1 MKILTI
7 IILLTNIAFA
17 KTLIYDVKTNGKKI
31 GTFTIKV
38 EKLKN
43 QYHRY
48 NSHLKFSTT
57 YMFWKYQYEYKES
70 VLFDKDGLV
79 EFVVEEFDNEDYK
92 RMSAQRKGEKLIF
105 ANGKEV
111 EFSQIDTTP
120 FEIGIVP
127 DDNSTKKK
135 FSLKSFD
142 ALSGDFMTIYC
153 QVLESKKVDN
163 KMHYKIKKRTS
174 IDNKIEILT
183 ITKEGKLLNVKG
195 EDFKLQVDNEQS
207 N

>member
-1 MKILTI
+1 MKILTT
-7 IILLTNIAFA
+7 IILLTNIIFA
-17 KTLIYDVKTNGKKI
+17 KTISYDISADKKKI
-31 GTFTIKV
+31 GTFTVKI

-43 QYHRY
+43 KHHRY

-57 YMFWKYQYEYKES
+57 YMFIKYQYEYKEN

-79 EFVVEEFDNEDYK
+79 EFVVEEFDDGDYK
-92 RMSAQRKGEKLIF
+92 KMSAKKEGEKIVF
-105 ANGKEV
+105 SNGKEI

-127 DDNSTKKK
+127 DENSTKTK

-142 ALSGDFMTIYC
+142 ALSGDLMSVNC

-163 KMHYKIKKRTS
+163 QMQYKIKKRNS
-174 IDNKIEILT
+174 IDNKVEILT
-183 ITKEGKLLNVKG
+183 ITKEGKLLDVKG
-195 EDFKLQVDNEQS
+195 EDFQMKINHE
-207 N
+207 